1 MITNDQMI
9 AQALANM
16 QDLNNQ
22 IELNLNIL
30 SNLDRMH
37 SESHGGSMS
46 LHDQVHHLRQAHE
59 TLDYAL
65 RSSRRVHGVETDG
78 TSSDILCDRSTVR
91 KLDHIIIAL
100 CKLVKTQKLLKYKV
114 SLGLKP
120 KN

>member
-37 SESHGGSMS
+37 SESHGGSMN
-46 LHDQVHHLRQAHE
+46 LHDQVTHISNGHE
-59 TLDYAL
+59 TLNNGL
-65 RSSRRVHGVETDG
+65 RSARGVHGVETDG
-78 TSSDILCDRSTVR
+78 TSSDILGDRST
-91 KLDHIIIAL
+91 I
-100 CKLVKTQKLLKYKV
+100 
-114 SLGLKP
+114 
-120 KN
+120 

>member
-37 SESHGGSMS
+37 SESHGGSMN
-46 LHDQVHHLRQAHE
+46 LHDQVTHIRNGHD
-59 TLDYAL
+59 TLNNGL
-65 RSSRRVHGVETDG
+65 RSARGVHGVETDG
-78 TSSDILCDRSTVR
+78 TSSDILGDRSTV
-91 KLDHIIIAL
+91 
-100 CKLVKTQKLLKYKV
+100 
-114 SLGLKP
+114 
-120 KN
+120 